1 MNEKYKL
8 CWEHTRKPKFIYGSP
23 FRISKPYNAES
34 GFENS
39 VRKDTNH
46 TQLSLVY

>member
-1 MNEKYKL
+1 MNEKYKV
-8 CWEHTRKPKFIYGSP
+8 CWEHTRKPKFIYEFP

-39 VRKDTNH
+39 VRKVTNH
-46 TQLSLVY
+46 THLRLVY